1 MTDHATHLE
10 QLAAYVGILPE
21 YFDQSG
27 QRHTTSDDTRRALL
41 AGMGVHVDTDDDAC
55 RALQALTTADRR
67 ALVAPVR
74 VVEQGDSGLSR
85 FDVRTPSSRAG
96 GPWRIT
102 VELEDGRRYDSTG
115 YWRPDEVMEMTLPGE
130 PPLGYHR
137 VTVVLDGTGVEWGDE
152 QTLIVVPSRC
162 LSPDEVLG
170 PNGAFGLIAN
180 LYTVRSAKNWGIG
193 DFSDLAALGEWAGSF
208 GADFVG
214 VNPLHALLDR
224 GTDISPYSPISRRF
238 RNTIYIDVTRVPEL
252 ELLPELREQLG
263 SPEIAAQLE
272 ALRESPAVRYEQVMA
287 VKGLALDALHHAF
300 SAQVHGSGSER
311 DRAYAAYA
319 AVHEPELSR
328 FATWMA
334 IAEEQMRSSGHE
346 SHGNDWRTWPA
357 TLRSPGSPAVKA
369 FAAKHSARIDFH
381 RWLQF
386 EADCQLAAA
395 AARARAAGMRIG
407 LYQDLAIGTSPAGA
421 DTWSR
426 PELFVRG
433 VAVGAPPDPLAM
445 QGQNWGL
452 PPLDPRALRAEGY
465 RYFIDLVRA
474 GFRHGGALRID
485 HVLGLFRLFWIPD
498 GKSGQEGAYVR
509 YPSHDLLG
517 ILALE
522 SVRHNALIV
531 GEDLGTVPDD
541 VPPAL
546 TKWGIL
552 SSKVLQFER
561 TSDGGYRNAETYPRL
576 ALATA
581 NTHDMAPIAGFWAAR
596 DIEVRRQ
603 VGLIANDD
611 DYARAQNDRANDRHA
626 LLQRLAHEQ
635 VLPESHELSSSAE
648 LRDAI
653 HAFLCRTPAMLIGLS
668 LDDIAGETEPVNVP
682 GVGADRFPSWS
693 RKMTHALEAIE
704 AGAQVIVS
712 IRWDTRGSERHPS

>member
-1 MTDHATHLE
+1 VTDRSALE
-10 QLAAYVGILPE
+10 QLAAHLGILPE

-27 QRHTTSDDTRRALL
+27 ERHVTSDDTRRAFL
-41 AGMGVHVDTDDDAC
+41 AGMGFPVVTDADA
-55 RALQALTTADRR
+55 REALQRLEDADRR
-67 ALVAPVR
+67 ALLPPVR
-74 VVEQGDSGLSR
+74 VVVQGDPLLQQ
-85 FDVRTPSSRAG
+85 FDVHTPASRSG
-96 GPWRIT
+96 GPWRVAI
-102 VELEDGRRYDSTG
+102 ELEDGRRYDNTG
-115 YWRPDEVMEMTLPGE
+115 VWRPDETIQITFPGA

-137 VTVVLDGTGVEWGDE
+137 VTMSLSHAGVEWSDE

-162 LSPDEVLG
+162 LSPEEVVG
-170 PNGAFGLIAN
+170 PEGAFGLITN
-180 LYTVRSAKNWGIG
+180 LYTVRSASNWGIG
-193 DFSDLAALGEWAGSF
+193 DFTDLAMLGECAGRI

-224 GTDISPYSPISRRF
+224 GMDISPYSPISRRF
-238 RNTIYIDVTRVPEL
+238 RNTIYIDVIRVPEL
-252 ELLPELREQLG
+252 ELLPELRERLQ
-263 SPEIAAQLE
+263 SPEIAAQLA
-272 ALRESPAVRYEQVMA
+272 ALRECPTVRYEQVMA
-287 VKGLALDALHHAF
+287 VKGLALDALHDAF
-300 SAQVHGSGSER
+300 TTRVLGSGDER
-311 DRAYAAYA
+311 DRAYAAYVA
-319 AVHEPELSR
+319 LHEPELSR

-334 IAEEQMRSSGHE
+334 IVEEQMRGSGNG
-346 SHGNDWRTWPA
+346 SHGNDWRAWPEK
-357 TLRSPGSPAVKA
+357 LQSPESPAVEA
-369 FAAKHSARIDFH
+369 FAVMHAARIDFH

-395 AARARAAGMRIG
+395 ATRARQAGMRIG
-407 LYQDLAIGTSPAGA
+407 LYQDLAIGTSAAGA

-426 PELFVRG
+426 PEMFVRG

-452 PPLDPRALRAEGY
+452 PPLDPRALRADRY

-474 GFRHGGALRID
+474 GLRHGGALRID

-498 GKSGQEGAYVR
+498 GMSGRDGAYVR
-509 YPSHDLLG
+509 YPSHELLG

-531 GEDLGTVPDD
+531 GEDLGTVPPD

-546 TKWGIL
+546 AKWGIL

-561 TSDGGYRNAETYPRL
+561 TSDGGYRHAQGYPRL

-581 NTHDMAPIAGFWAAR
+581 NTHDMATIAGFWAGR
-596 DIEVRRQ
+596 DIDVRRQ

-611 DYARAQNDRANDRHA
+611 DYQRAQNDRANDRRA
-626 LLQRLAHEQ
+626 LLYRLADERVMHEARE
-635 VLPESHELSSSAE
+635 PSSSAE

-653 HAFLCRTPAMLIGLS
+653 HAFLCRTPALLVGLS

-682 GVGADRFPSWS
+682 GVGADRYPSWS
-693 RKMTHALEAIE
+693 RKMTHTLETIE
-704 AGAQVIVS
+704 ANAELSVSSLWDDRKGARS
-712 IRWDTRGSERHPS
+712 SP